1 MVKLILYALPFL
13 AMFAP
18 NMWVHYVFRKNDE
31 HFSDMPFT
39 AHEFGKKIIDESKL
53 KDVSIESI
61 KEGDHYDPTEK
72 KVCIVKDRLDKKSIT
87 SISIV
92 CHEIGHAIQDKE
104 NYPPLKWRNT
114 LIKKSSDFQA
124 IGALALFI
132 VVPIFFAITKSIFI
146 TLIGAFVAFAFLS
159 TNVFI
164 HLVTLPLEFDA
175 SFKRALPILQKYVPK
190 ENLQQCKSVLKAAAL
205 TYVAGSIV
213 SIFRMRRI
221 FMLILP
227 FIRMLLLRR

>member
-1 MVKLILYALPFL
+1 M
-13 AMFAP
+13 
-18 NMWVHYVFRKNDE
+18 
-31 HFSDMPFT
+31 
-39 AHEFGKKIIDESKL
+39 IIDK
-53 KDVSIESI
+53 
-61 KEGDHYDPTEK
+61 
-72 KVCIVKDRLDKKSIT
+72 
-87 SISIV
+87 
-92 CHEIGHAIQDKE
+92 
-104 NYPPLKWRNT
+104 
-114 LIKKSSDFQA
+114 F
-124 IGALALFI
+124 
-132 VVPIFFAITKSIFI
+132 PIFFAITKSIFI

-221 FMLILP
+221 FMMILP